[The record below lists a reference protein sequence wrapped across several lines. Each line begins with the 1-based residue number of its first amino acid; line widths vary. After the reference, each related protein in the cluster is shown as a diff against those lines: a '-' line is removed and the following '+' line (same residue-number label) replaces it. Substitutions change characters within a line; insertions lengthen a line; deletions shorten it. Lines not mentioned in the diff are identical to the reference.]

1 MMQTL
6 GRIVIL
12 VNDYD
17 EAANFYRDKLGLD
30 TLFDAGEGARRFL
43 HLGFGQGGVWLLLA
57 DSAEARTRVGNQT
70 GGQPVGVV
78 YTDDIHGDFAR
89 LAGKG
94 VKVAETVQSDAGSFH
109 FRFHDLYG
117 NQWVLVQLD
126 ASAR

>member
-1 MMQTL
+1 MQTL

-17 EAANFYRDKLGLD
+17 EAANFYREKLGLE
-30 TLFDAGEGARRFL
+30 TLFDSGEGARRFL

-57 DSAEARTRVGNQT
+57 DGAEARARVGNQT
-70 GGQPVGVV
+70 GGQPLGVV
-78 YTDDIHGDFAR
+78 YTSDINGDFSR

-94 VKVAETVQSDAGSFH
+94 VKVAETVQTDEGSSH
-109 FRFHDLYG
+109 FRFYDLYG

-126 ASAR
+126 APGS

>member
-17 EAANFYRDKLGLD
+17 EAADFYRDKLGLD

-57 DSAEARTRVGNQT
+57 DNAEARASRK
-70 GGQPVGVV
+70 P
-78 YTDDIHGDFAR
+78 DR
-89 LAGKG
+89 
-94 VKVAETVQSDAGSFH
+94 
-109 FRFHDLYG
+109 R
-117 NQWVLVQLD
+117 
-126 ASAR
+126 SARRGGLYRRHSWRFRTACRQGREGRGNGPERRRIVPFSFP